1 MAYGYWIC
9 EEYPQHRLYF
19 PKDVVSETMGD
30 AIKERTRERLKGY
43 VNEKYGSDDAY
54 AVLLTRAYDIDE
66 NIAEF
71 DELYTDIMEQVEEDI
86 SCMAGEDFTLFGLH
100 YVWHSEDGSYD
111 KKSQFKPLIKLSKG
125 LFRKKRR

>member
-9 EEYPQHRLYF
+9 EEYPRHRLYF
-19 PKDVVSETMGD
+19 PKDVISETMGD

-66 NIAEF
+66 NIPEF

-111 KKSQFKPLIKLSKG
+111 KKPQFKPLIDLKG
-125 LFRKKRR
+125 LFRKKKG